1 MNPTHRGGNGS
12 SFRSAPTNQVR
23 DVRIE
28 NGTISEIGSDLSPR
42 EDETTFDASGLWVM
56 PGLIDLHTHLRDLGQ
71 SDREDIHTGTM
82 AAARGGFTTVVAM
95 ANTQP
100 PTDSAEILG
109 RVLKR
114 IEERAVIE
122 VLPVAN
128 VTKGMNGAELTN
140 MVELADMGAIA
151 FSDDGLPISNL
162 AVLRRA
168 LEYARLAGRPI
179 ISHPEDRDL
188 SAGGSMNES
197 FVATGLGIKGIPT
210 ASESVCVARE
220 IEVVRLTGGRLH
232 FAHISA
238 AASVELI
245 RQAKA
250 QGLSVSADATPHHVV
265 LSDEDMEPYDT
276 SYKMNPPL
284 RAKADCE
291 AIAKALE
298 EGVIDAVATDH
309 APHSKLEKAKP
320 FDHAPFGITGLETA
334 FPLVFEKLVLSGKMP
349 PAAFLALLT
358 SNPASIIGI
367 APPVVATGERANIAV
382 LDAELKWTFD
392 VAKTCSKSRNSPFD
406 GRLMKSKN
414 LLTLFNGSVVY
425 QDQEHTA
432 KRFQSH
438 RQ

>member
-1 MNPTHRGGNGS
+1 
-12 SFRSAPTNQVR
+12 
-23 DVRIE
+23 
-28 NGTISEIGSDLSPR
+28 
-42 EDETTFDASGLWVM
+42 
-56 PGLIDLHTHLRDLGQ
+56 
-71 SDREDIHTGTM
+71 
-82 AAARGGFTTVVAM
+82 
-95 ANTQP
+95 
-100 PTDSAEILG
+100 
-109 RVLKR
+109 
-114 IEERAVIE
+114 
-122 VLPVAN
+122 
-128 VTKGMNGAELTN
+128 
-140 MVELADMGAIA
+140 
-151 FSDDGLPISNL
+151 
-162 AVLRRA
+162 
-168 LEYARLAGRPI
+168 
-179 ISHPEDRDL
+179 
-188 SAGGSMNES
+188 MNES